1 MAADWERSFFLFIR
15 IRGKKHII
23 FLLAAD
29 EFFTNKI
36 RDLKIPD
43 PFHIQLLINVAG
55 SIWGWLL
62 VFDILVMD
70 FQHTGTGS
78 EVFIGKAKDLSCM
91 QAAEQG
97 KKEFQTVRAGTAV
110 YRIQKNFKLFAGI
123 E

>member
-1 MAADWERSFFLFIR
+1 
-15 IRGKKHII
+15 
-23 FLLAAD
+23 
-29 EFFTNKI
+29 
-36 RDLKIPD
+36 
-43 PFHIQLLINVAG
+43 
-55 SIWGWLL
+55 
-62 VFDILVMD
+62 MD